1 MNQRLH
7 DLFEYADGKLFW
19 RVNRGCIHAGDEAG
33 TLQKTGAAKNRIYI
47 TVDGKKH
54 LLHRVIWFLHHNEVP
69 EFLDHID
76 GDPLN
81 NKIENLRPATKAQNA
96 MNRKI
101 RSDNSTGFKGIYPTT
116 SKKFAATIYID
127 GMSKYLGTY
136 DTPEMAQ
143 AAYAQAAN
151 ANFKEYARV

>member
-19 RVNRGCIHAGDEAG
+19 RINRGRVHVGDEAG
-33 TLQKTGAAKNRIYI
+33 TIGQIGRMYVQA
-47 TVDGKKH
+47 DGKKH
-54 LLHRVIWFLHHNEVP
+54 LVHRVIWFLHHNEVP

-76 GDPLN
+76 GNPLN
-81 NKIENLRPATKAQNA
+81 NNIENLRPATKAQNA
-96 MNRKI
+96 MNRKV
-101 RSDNSTGFKGIYPTT
+101 RADSLTGVKGIMKKG
-116 SKKFAATIYID
+116 KKFGASIYLNN
-127 GMSKYLGTY
+127 KPVYLGTFETV
-136 DTPEMAQ
+136 DLAK

>member
-1 MNQRLH
+1 MNSQLH

-19 RVNRGCIHAGDEAG
+19 RVNRGCVHAGDEAG

-47 TVDGKKH
+47 TVNGKKH

-76 GDPLN
+76 GNSLN

-96 MNRKI
+96 MNRKV
-101 RSDNSTGFKGIYPTT
+101 RADSLTGVKGIMKKG
-116 SKKFAATIYID
+116 KKFGASIYLNN
-127 GMSKYLGTY
+127 KPVYLGTFE
-136 DTPEMAQ
+136 TAELAK

-151 ANFKEYARV
+151 TNFKEYACV